1 MFKFLAKFG
10 VLALA
15 LALMVYSSIR
25 TWDFLIGTLPKGSE
39 ALAVFGV
46 LAFDA
51 ALIVWLGVFM
61 FDAEGAGQ
69 RGISAGMV
77 VIQLVAILVGFGG
90 DSLVRSAEN
99 GLIGGLDEQTR
110 RLILY
115 GTIIVIFVNVSA
127 VTFYHLLS
135 PGNRARMRQEGYKEK
150 IESKAHEKADKDVD
164 MLAAQLAQEMSDS
177 TIRQLTAQY
186 RSMIVDQELQANQ
199 QEEKNG
205 IVQSVRSWLT
215 GNKEETPGEPQTLES
230 TSPEPIAV
238 TVAAQPAKKGRP
250 KKS

>member
-25 TWDFLIGTLPKGSE
+25 TFDFLKDTLPAGSE

-69 RGISAGMV
+69 RGIAAGMV
-77 VIQLVAILVGFGG
+77 VFQLVAILVGFGG

-99 GLIGGLDEQTR
+99 NLIGSLDEQTR

-115 GTIIVIFVNVSA
+115 GTIIVIFMNVAA

-135 PGNRARMRQEGYKEK
+135 PGNRARMRAEGYKEK
-150 IESKAHEKADKDVD
+150 IENKAHEKADKDVD
-164 MLAAQLAQEMSDS
+164 MLAAQLAQEMSGS

-186 RSMIVDQELQANQ
+186 RSMIVDQELKANQ
-199 QEEKNG
+199 QEDKNG
-205 IVQSVRSWLT
+205 VVGSVRDWLKSKS
-215 GNKEETPGEPQTLES
+215 GSGENQTMASE
-230 TSPEPIAV
+230 SPEPIAV
-238 TVAAQPAKKGRP
+238 ASAPAKKGRP
-250 KKS
+250 KKSG

>member
-25 TWDFLIGTLPKGSE
+25 TWDFLKDTLPAGSE
-39 ALAVFGV
+39 TLAVFGV

-51 ALIVWLGVFM
+51 ALIIWLGVFM

-69 RGISAGMV
+69 RGIAAGMV
-77 VIQLVAILVGFGG
+77 VFQLVAILVGFGG

-99 GLIGGLDEQTR
+99 NLIGALDEQTR
-110 RLILY
+110 RIILY
-115 GTIIVIFVNVSA
+115 GTIIVIFANVAA

-150 IESKAHEKADKDVD
+150 IENKAHEKADKDVD
-164 MLAAQLAQEMSDS
+164 MLAAQLAQEMSGS

-186 RSMIVDQELQANQ
+186 RSMIVDQELKAKE
-199 QEEKNG
+199 QEDKNG
-205 IVQSVRSWLT
+205 VVDAVRDLFKKN
-215 GNKEETPGEPQTLES
+215 GQQAEDMQTMS
-230 TSPEPIAV
+230 ADSPV
-238 TVAAQPAKKGRP
+238 TVAAQPAAKKPGRP

>member
-25 TWDFLIGTLPKGSE
+25 TFDFLKDTLPAGSE

-69 RGISAGMV
+69 RGIASGMV
-77 VIQLVAILVGFGG
+77 VFQLVAILVGFGG

-99 GLIGGLDEQTR
+99 NLIGSLDEQTR
-110 RLILY
+110 
-115 GTIIVIFVNVSA
+115 
-127 VTFYHLLS
+127 
-135 PGNRARMRQEGYKEK
+135 
-150 IESKAHEKADKDVD
+150 
-164 MLAAQLAQEMSDS
+164 
-177 TIRQLTAQY
+177 
-186 RSMIVDQELQANQ
+186 
-199 QEEKNG
+199 
-205 IVQSVRSWLT
+205 
-215 GNKEETPGEPQTLES
+215 
-230 TSPEPIAV
+230 
-238 TVAAQPAKKGRP
+238 
-250 KKS
+250 